1 MRDTKMLRIESQHLT
16 ADLTNQIYFEVREAD
31 KFDALTRIIDIEP
44 DFYGIVFC
52 RTKIG
57 ADEVATRLAAHGYA
71 AEGLHGDVSQAQRE
85 KILRKFRDRTVNIL
99 VATDVAARGID
110 VSNLS
115 HVINYSLPQDSESYV
130 HRIGR
135 TGRAG
140 REGTA
145 ITFISGA
152 ELRRFNWMMR
162 DIKADIR
169 RETLPSP
176 QDIVAMKRAKI
187 KEELREIVESESYGD
202 YADYAAELLETY
214 APDVALGALLRL
226 AFRSELDQSSYP
238 EIRSFSVDRKGR
250 TRLFLTLGTRDG
262 YSGRKLVEMLK
273 RKCGLRDK
281 HIDDVR
287 LFENYSLVSVPFSDA
302 ESVVSRLNASGGRRR
317 IARIDREDAAAG
329 AKPEPGESR
338 PEKRSRRR
346 DAEPAPQAA
355 ERSRREAAE
364 VAEEESRPE
373 KNRPEEELPKESR
386 SEKRGRKRAANDW
399 NVPPAGGNEAFD
411 WEAFQRF
418 AEAAAWEKPRRGGTR
433 SVRRGARPVTTG
445 RQAAPKR
452 LAAKGRKR

>member
-1 MRDTKMLRIESQHLT
+1 M
-16 ADLTNQIYFEVREAD
+16 
-31 KFDALTRIIDIEP
+31 
-44 DFYGIVFC
+44 
-52 RTKIG
+52 
-57 ADEVATRLAAHGYA
+57 
-71 AEGLHGDVSQAQRE
+71 
-85 KILRKFRDRTVNIL
+85 
-99 VATDVAARGID
+99 
-110 VSNLS
+110 
-115 HVINYSLPQDSESYV
+115 
-130 HRIGR
+130 
-135 TGRAG
+135 
-140 REGTA
+140 
-145 ITFISGA
+145 
-152 ELRRFNWMMR
+152 
-162 DIKADIR
+162 
-169 RETLPSP
+169 
-176 QDIVAMKRAKI
+176 
-187 KEELREIVESESYGD
+187 
-202 YADYAAELLETY
+202 
-214 APDVALGALLRL
+214 ALGALLRL

-302 ESVVSRLNASGGRRR
+302 ESVVSRLNALGGRRR

-346 DAEPAPQAA
+346 DA
-355 ERSRREAAE
+355 AE
-364 VAEEESRPE
+364 VAEEESRSE
-373 KNRPEEELPKESR
+373 KNRPEEETPKESR
-386 SEKRGRKRAANDW
+386 PEKRGRKRAANDW
-399 NVPPAGGNEAFD
+399 SVPPAGGNEAFD

-433 SVRRGARPVTTG
+433 NVRRGARPVTTG

>member
-1 MRDTKMLRIESQHLT
+1 M
-16 ADLTNQIYFEVREAD
+16 
-31 KFDALTRIIDIEP
+31 
-44 DFYGIVFC
+44 
-52 RTKIG
+52 
-57 ADEVATRLAAHGYA
+57 
-71 AEGLHGDVSQAQRE
+71 
-85 KILRKFRDRTVNIL
+85 
-99 VATDVAARGID
+99 
-110 VSNLS
+110 
-115 HVINYSLPQDSESYV
+115 
-130 HRIGR
+130 
-135 TGRAG
+135 
-140 REGTA
+140 
-145 ITFISGA
+145 
-152 ELRRFNWMMR
+152 
-162 DIKADIR
+162 
-169 RETLPSP
+169 
-176 QDIVAMKRAKI
+176 
-187 KEELREIVESESYGD
+187 
-202 YADYAAELLETY
+202 
-214 APDVALGALLRL
+214 ALGALLRL

-338 PEKRSRRR
+338 PEKRSRR
-346 DAEPAPQAA
+346 D
-355 ERSRREAAE
+355 AAE
-364 VAEEESRPE
+364 VAEEESRSE
-373 KNRPEEELPKESR
+373 KNRPEEETPKESR
-386 SEKRGRKRAANDW
+386 PEKRGRKRAANDW
-399 NVPPAGGNEAFD
+399 SVPPAGGNEAFD

-433 SVRRGARPVTTG
+433 NVRRGARPVTTG

>member
-1 MRDTKMLRIESQHLT
+1 M
-16 ADLTNQIYFEVREAD
+16 
-31 KFDALTRIIDIEP
+31 
-44 DFYGIVFC
+44 
-52 RTKIG
+52 
-57 ADEVATRLAAHGYA
+57 
-71 AEGLHGDVSQAQRE
+71 SQAQRE
-85 KILRKFRDRTVNIL
+85 KILRKFRDKAVNIL

-140 REGTA
+140 NQGTA

-364 VAEEESRPE
+364 VAAEESRPKESRPKESRPEEETPKESRPE
-373 KNRPEEELPKESR
+373 KQS
-386 SEKRGRKRAANDW
+386 RKRAANDW

-418 AEAAAWEKPRRGGTR
+418 AEAAAWEKPRCGGTR
-433 SVRRGARPVTTG
+433 SVRRGVRPVTTG